1 MRKGLRE
8 RLMPEGFP
16 AGMGSRLGFL
26 AADILVIL
34 ASMVLAFVL
43 RYDGTL
49 PARLVPMVLWAL
61 LISVALKVPILL
73 ALRSYRF
80 AWSYVGLE
88 DLLNS
93 AVACGIGS
101 LGLAACLFLLR
112 DWSVEAGFPRSILAI
127 DFAFTLTGTSLIRLS
142 KRIVRRALSRRPVG
156 RPALVVGAGEAGELL
171 VRALKREARS
181 AFWPVGFVDDD
192 PHKRGLRIHGVR
204 VIGTRQHLPGFLQS
218 LRVGA
223 VIIAM
228 PSAPSRVIRETV
240 DLARRGGADEIR
252 ILPLL
257 SELYTGRVTVSEVRA
272 VQPED
277 VLPREPVHIESDA
290 VERLLR
296 EKAVLVTGAA
306 GSIGAELCRQVL
318 RFSPARL
325 VGLDFDETGLFDLS
339 RDIASRFPEAVF
351 EPAIG
356 DIRDEARVRAI
367 FEQVAPQIVFHA
379 AAYKHVPMMETFPGE
394 AVRTNVFGTR
404 HVVRAACAS
413 GAEAL
418 VLISTDKAVNPV
430 SVMGASKRLAE
441 SVILLAGA
449 DCTTRL
455 MAVRFGNVLGS
466 RGSVVPTFLEQIR
479 RRGPVT
485 VTDPRMRRYFM
496 ATSEAVLLVLQAGAM
511 GKGGEVFV
519 LDMGEPLRILD
530 LAKDL
535 IRFHGL
541 EPDRDV
547 PIVFTGVRPGE
558 KLDEEL
564 LTAEEGTQ
572 KTAHEKILMA
582 RIGERIDVS
591 QLEAGLARLAESV
604 AASDDPRIVA
614 DLRALVPTYR
624 PPGRSVGRDAGA
636 GA

>member
-1 MRKGLRE
+1 MKRGFREALTPRLWVAGLA
-8 RLMPEGFP
+8 P
-16 AGMGSRLGFL
+16 RLGFV
-26 AADILVIL
+26 AADIVVIL

-49 PARLVPMVLWAL
+49 PARLVPMLLWAL
-61 LISVALKVPILL
+61 LIAVAVKASILI

-80 AWSYVGLE
+80 AWAYVGLD
-88 DLLNS
+88 DLLTS

-101 LGLAACLFLLR
+101 LALAACLFLLR

-127 DFAFTLTGTSLIRLS
+127 DFAFTLTGTTAIRVS
-142 KRIVRRALSRRPVG
+142 KRIVRQALHRRSVG

-171 VRALKREARS
+171 VRALKREPRPTV
-181 AFWPVGFVDDD
+181 WPVGFVDDD
-192 PHKRGLRIHGVR
+192 PRKQGLRIHGVR
-204 VIGTRQHLPGFLQS
+204 VVGTRGHLPRLLQT
-218 LRVGA
+218 LRVGT

-228 PSAPSRVIRETV
+228 PSVSSRVIRETV
-240 DLARRGGADEIR
+240 ALARRGGADEIR
-252 ILPLL
+252 IVPLL
-257 SELYTGRVTVSEVRA
+257 SELYTGRVTASEVRA

-277 VLPREPVHIESDA
+277 VLPREPIRVESGAIE
-290 VERLLR
+290 RFLR
-296 EKAVLVTGAA
+296 GKRVLVTGAA

-318 RFSPARL
+318 RFAPSRL
-325 VGLDFDETGLFDLS
+325 VGLDFDETGLFDLEQ
-339 RDIASRFPEAVF
+339 DLLFRFPEAPF
-351 EPAIG
+351 EPVIG
-356 DIRDEARVRAI
+356 DIRDEARIRSVFERA
-367 FEQVAPQIVFHA
+367 APQVVFHA
-379 AAYKHVPMMETFPGE
+379 AAYKHVPMMEAFPGE
-394 AVRTNVFGTR
+394 AIRTNVFGTR
-404 HVVRAACAS
+404 HVARTACEVN
-413 GAEAL
+413 AEAL

-441 SVILLAGA
+441 TVVLTADAG
-449 DCTTRL
+449 CPTRF

-466 RGSVVPTFLEQIR
+466 RGSVVPTFLEQIA

-511 GKGGEVFV
+511 GAGGEVFV

-564 LTAEEGTQ
+564 LTAEEGTRA
-572 KTAHEKILMA
+572 TAHEKILVA
-582 RIGERIDVS
+582 RIDGRVDPS
-591 QLEAGLARLAESV
+591 RLETGLARLAAGVE
-604 AASDDPRIVA
+604 ASDRDRIVA
-614 DLRALVPTYR
+614 DLQALVPTYH
-624 PPGRSVGRDAGA
+624 PAGGAEEVGRSVAA
-636 GA
+636 